1 MAANKT
7 LTNNNRGNE
16 TLAAAVTDVSERVTV
31 LIREEIELA
40 KAETVAKISSLARG
54 LVAVGAGAVF
64 GVFALIIALVTLAWG
79 LDSFIAGT
87 GKIWIGFMIVT
98 AVLVA
103 LAVAAFLFA
112 WRKLKVGAP
121 TPKMAIEEAKKI
133 SATVRNGSG
142 EAKTNGAQP
151 APVVPSQT
159 TAPTSPTPT
168 ATSPTPPAASQLPPA
183 ASQLPPAASQPPPAA
198 SHPPP
203 AASQPPSAASQPK
216 ATS

>member
-1 MAANKT
+1 
-7 LTNNNRGNE
+7 
-16 TLAAAVTDVSERVTV
+16 VTDVSERVTV

-54 LVAVGAGAVF
+54 LVAVGAGAAF
-64 GVFALIIALVTLAWG
+64 GVFALIIALVTLGWG

-103 LAVAAFLFA
+103 LAVGAFFFA

-142 EAKTNGAQP
+142 EAKTNGAPPTPVVASP
-151 APVVPSQT
+151 APT
-159 TAPTSPTPT
+159 GASPPPGATPPPP
-168 ATSPTPPAASQLPPA
+168 AATPPAPTA
-183 ASQLPPAASQPPPAA
+183 ASPAPTAASQPTE
-198 SHPPP
+198 
-203 AASQPPSAASQPK
+203 
-216 ATS
+216 TS

>member
-1 MAANKT
+1 MAANKS
-7 LTNNNRGNE
+7 LTTQNRSNE

-64 GVFALIIALVTLAWG
+64 GVFALVIALATLAWG

-87 GKIWIGFMIVT
+87 GKIWIGFGIVT

-103 LAVAAFLFA
+103 FTAGAFLFA

-133 SATVRNGSG
+133 SATGRNGG
-142 EAKTNGAQP
+142 PDAKANGRQ
-151 APVVPSQT
+151 
-159 TAPTSPTPT
+159 TAPGP
-168 ATSPTPPAASQLPPA
+168 ASQY
-183 ASQLPPAASQPPPAA
+183 
-198 SHPPP
+198 H
-203 AASQPPSAASQPK
+203 
-216 ATS
+216 

>member
-1 MAANKT
+1 MAANKS
-7 LTNNNRGNE
+7 LTTQNRSNE

-64 GVFALIIALVTLAWG
+64 GVFALVIALATLAWG

-87 GKIWIGFMIVT
+87 GKIWIGFGIVT

-103 LAVAAFLFA
+103 FTAGAFLFA

-133 SATVRNGSG
+133 SATVRNGSSNG
-142 EAKTNGAQP
+142 EAHPVAAPPPVGAQ
-151 APVVPSQT
+151 AGAVQT
-159 TAPTSPTPT
+159 SVT
-168 ATSPTPPAASQLPPA
+168 PAAGT
-183 ASQLPPAASQPPPAA
+183 
-198 SHPPP
+198 
-203 AASQPPSAASQPK
+203 SATPGAG
-216 ATS
+216 TS

>member
-1 MAANKT
+1 MAANKS
-7 LTNNNRGNE
+7 LTNQNRGNE

-40 KAETVAKISSLARG
+40 KAETVAKVSSLARG

-87 GKIWIGFMIVT
+87 GKIWIGFVIVT
-98 AVLVA
+98 AVMVA
-103 LAVAAFLFA
+103 LTVGAFLFA

-133 SATVRNGSG
+133 SATVRNGSP
-142 EAKTNGAQP
+142 EAKANGAP
-151 APVVPSQT
+151 
-159 TAPTSPTPT
+159 PTSV
-168 ATSPTPPAASQLPPA
+168 AASEPKA
-183 ASQLPPAASQPPPAA
+183 AS
-198 SHPPP
+198 
-203 AASQPPSAASQPK
+203 
-216 ATS
+216 